1 MDEFIVKRTSSDF
14 KDKGLSEYEAFINC
28 SIDDVISNKKCDG
41 HLYIAEAKEGG
52 DPLFITHNHDGGA
65 SFQLRIV
72 NTYDRMDIEDKYEV
86 EYYSPEDDGLEELWE
101 LSKPLDEEMVYD
113 LLNKYGYQDYEEDD
127 YDM

>member
-14 KDKGLSEYEAFINC
+14 KEKGLSEYEAFIN
-28 SIDDVISNKKCDG
+28 STIDNVIQTKLCDG
-41 HLYIAEAKEGG
+41 HLEIDKDGNDYA
-52 DPLFITHNHDGGA
+52 FITRGHDGDNCYEIR
-65 SFQLRIV
+65 SV

-86 EYYSPEDDGLEELWE
+86 EYYYSPEDDGLEELWE